1 MADLHDLTALEQ
13 AAAIRA
19 GETTSL
25 ELTEHYL
32 ARTDRLDATVGAFI
46 TRTDDLAR
54 DAARAADARIAS
66 ADADEP
72 LGALFGTVVPAKD
85 LVFVA
90 GVRCTLGSVA
100 YDMTPYGDD
109 NVVTRMRQGGL
120 VITGKTNTPEFGLPC
135 YTETAVA
142 PPART
147 PWDLSRSAGGS
158 SGGAAAAVAAGL
170 ASAGHGSDGG
180 GSIRIPASVTGLVG
194 IKPARG
200 RISNGPLRDPVG
212 ELPTQGVLARTVA
225 DAAALL
231 DVLAGP
237 FPDDPFPARPMPEG
251 ETFLAAVRRDPGRLR
266 IGRYATPVI
275 AEADVDPHC
284 LAAWDEASRLL
295 EGLGH
300 TVEDVPPPFGPE
312 SVPAFESVWSV
323 LALLTPVLPEDEER
337 LQPLT
342 RWLRERGRQVS
353 GIQLAGSVST
363 MRLLTRMVINA
374 TSAYD
379 AILTPTLA
387 QLPSLVGPGGLRDD
401 DDPAGDFEAQK
412 RFTPFT
418 APYNIT
424 GQPAMSVPVAWPEV
438 DGMTLPV
445 GVQLVGRPYDE
456 ATLVMLAAQLEQAA
470 PWAHRRPPLWSTV

>member
-13 AAAIRA
+13 AAAIRD
-19 GETTSL
+19 GGITSL

-32 ARTDRLDATVGAFI
+32 ARTDRLDDTVGAFI

-54 DAARAADARIAS
+54 AAARAADARIAAS
-66 ADADEP
+66 DADEP

-147 PWDLSRSAGGS
+147 PWDLTRSAGGS

-212 ELPTQGVLARTVA
+212 ELPTQGVLARTVR

-237 FPDDPFPARPMPEG
+237 FPDDPFPARPHAGGRDVPRRG
-251 ETFLAAVRRDPGRLR
+251 TSRPGSAADRALRDPGHRR
-266 IGRYATPVI
+266 GRRRSALPGGVGRRV
-275 AEADVDPHC
+275 A
-284 LAAWDEASRLL
+284 LL
-295 EGLGH
+295 ESLGH
-300 TVEDVPPPFGPE
+300 TVEDMPPPFGPE

-323 LALLTPVLPEDEER
+323 LALLTPVRPR
-337 LQPLT
+337 T
-342 RWLRERGRQVS
+342 RS
-353 GIQLAGSVST
+353 GCS
-363 MRLLTRMVINA
+363 R
-374 TSAYD
+374 
-379 AILTPTLA
+379 
-387 QLPSLVGPGGLRDD
+387 
-401 DDPAGDFEAQK
+401 
-412 RFTPFT
+412 
-418 APYNIT
+418 
-424 GQPAMSVPVAWPEV
+424 
-438 DGMTLPV
+438 
-445 GVQLVGRPYDE
+445 
-456 ATLVMLAAQLEQAA
+456 
-470 PWAHRRPPLWSTV
+470 

>member
-1 MADLHDLTALEQ
+1 MAELHDLTALEQ
-13 AAAIRA
+13 AAAIRRR
-19 GETTSL
+19 EISSSDL
-25 ELTEHYL
+25 VEHYI
-32 ARTDRLDATVGAFI
+32 ARSDRLDAEVGAFI

-54 DAARAADARIAS
+54 AASRTADERVAA

-109 NVVTRMRQGGL
+109 HVVTRMRQGGL

-147 PWDLSRSAGGS
+147 PWDLARSAGGS

-251 ETFLAAVRRDPGRLR
+251 ATFLDAVRREPRGLR

-275 AEADVDPHC
+275 AEAEVDPRC
-284 LAAWDEASRLL
+284 LAAWEEASRLL
-295 EGLGH
+295 ESLGH
-300 TVEDVPPPFGPE
+300 TVEDVPPPFGPDA
-312 SVPAFESVWSV
+312 VPAFESVWSV
-323 LALLTPVLPEDEER
+323 LALLTPVAPDDEER

-342 RWLRERGRQVS
+342 RWLRDRGRQVT

-363 MRLLTRMVINA
+363 MRLLTRMVVNA
-374 TSAYD
+374 TAAYD
-379 AILTPTLA
+379 AVLTPTLA
-387 QLPSLVGPGGLRDD
+387 QLPSPVGPGGLRDD
-401 DDPAGDFEAQK
+401 DDPAADFEAQK

-424 GQPAMSVPVAWPEV
+424 GQPAVSVPIAWPEV
-438 DGMTLPV
+438 DGVVLPV

-456 ATLVMLAAQLEQAA
+456 ATLLALAAQLEQAA
-470 PWAHRRPPLWSTV
+470 PWAHRRPPVW